1 MNIKHLILAGFIVLV
16 SPLTNLAQTGKIK
29 NVELIMS
36 GSDPNIEDAKY
47 NIDLAASNEATF
59 NMAGMW
65 GWRGI
70 IYTVIA
76 SSADTS
82 IIALNS
88 NKDAALIAGQSFQKF
103 YSFPESD
110 QKKYSALDYA
120 NGYVVS
126 AIISCFNEGVSYESD

>member
-47 NIDLAASNEATF
+47 NIDLAASNEATS

-65 GWRGI
+65 GWRGVVYSI
-70 IYTVIA
+70 IA
-76 SSADTS
+76 SSQDPTIS
-82 IIALNS
+82 I
-88 NKDAALIAGQSFQKF
+88 QFQVNLHHLRNW
-103 YSFPESD
+103 P
-110 QKKYSALDYA
+110 LHR
-120 NGYVVS
+120 G
-126 AIISCFNEGVSYESD
+126 